1 MRTIICLI
9 AAGAVSLLAQTGPA
23 PAKGCIK
30 GALVGGVAGHY
41 AHHTF
46 LGAAAGCVA
55 GRHLANRHNAAQTNG
70 QAPQTSGQA
79 PANPK
84 QINKQGPDREDMANP
99 P

>member
-1 MRTIICLI
+1 MRTLICLI

-55 GRHLANRHNAAQTNG
+55 GRSLANRKAA
-70 QAPQTSGQA
+70 QTSGQGTT
-79 PANPK
+79 NPK
-84 QINKQGPDREDMANP
+84 QINQQGPDREDMANP

>member
-1 MRTIICLI
+1 MRTFICLI
-9 AAGAVSLLAQTGPA
+9 AAGAVSLLAQSGPA
-23 PAKGCIK
+23 PARGCIK

-55 GRHLANRHNAAQTNG
+55 GRHLANRHNAG
-70 QAPQTSGQA
+70 QTSGQGTN
-79 PANPK
+79 NPQ
-84 QINKQGPDREDMANP
+84 QIDKQGPDREDMANP

>member
-1 MRTIICLI
+1 MRTFICLI

-55 GRHLANRHNAAQTNG
+55 GRHLANRKPA
-70 QAPQTSGQA
+70 QTSGQGTT
-79 PANPK
+79 NPK
-84 QINKQGPDREDMANP
+84 SINQQGPDREDMTNP